1 VCYIYDLRYEVRET
15 HGRGKPMLNSGG
27 PLRVVLVDDD
37 PGEAARIVRD
47 LESELRPID
56 VRQIADG
63 GTLASVLEGGLFDA
77 VVTESRLG
85 WTDGLAVLRAVKAR
99 RSSCPVIMVTA
110 SEADE
115 LAVAGIWSGLD
126 DVVVLTHRQPRRLAT
141 AVRSAVE
148 STRERATHQWIDDA
162 LRQSQPDAR
171 ALLDAVPEGIVTID
185 ERGRIE
191 TVNLAGARLFGYVAG
206 ELIGKGVGA
215 LMLPPRIPSDGEGD
229 LGSGLRYALPSVAV
243 TSREMEGLKRDGS
256 TFPLS
261 LSVRE
266 IHHDGRRLFVSIVR
280 DVTERYR
287 AEEERQRL
295 ISSERAALSAWRREA
310 TEKSLI
316 LEQMLEAVI
325 VTDREGRWTLANE
338 AAGRLLGMDPK
349 ELVGMAIGQQPWQTF
364 DESGEPI
371 VYERRPLVR
380 ALNGERASM
389 VQRLKT
395 TDGRDLI
402 IRAASAPV
410 RDDRGAIIGAVHVVH
425 DLTED
430 YARAR
435 QASQG
440 AKLRSLGEL
449 ASGVAHDLN
458 QYLGLVAGYGDLALE
473 ALSRSTPDVEAARES
488 IDTVVRAA
496 VDGAEV
502 VRRLLL
508 FARPTVDGPAER
520 VDLSDVLRDVL
531 KLTQPKWR
539 DASQL
544 QGRPIVAEL
553 LIDGDV
559 SIDGWPAPLREAV
572 ANLVLNAVDAL
583 PAGGTLR
590 LAAYQRDESIIA
602 EVTDDGIG
610 ISPEIRDRL
619 FEPFFSTKGE
629 SGSGLGLSIVAG
641 IVERHRGTVVVE
653 SEPGHGTTF
662 RMAFP
667 VATGAELFAP
677 TLPSQAGV
685 QSRRILVVDDEPALG
700 SMLARLL
707 ETDAHVVRTATTG
720 AGALEILMT
729 FSAEVIVSDLGLG
742 PGINGW
748 ELAATVRERQPRPY
762 FILATGWGAEL
773 DADDAVSRGVDA
785 IVAKPY
791 RLPDFRRVLGDL

>member
-1 VCYIYDLRYEVRET
+1 VCYIYGLRHDVRET
-15 HGRGKPMLNSGG
+15 HGRGAPMLNSGG

-47 LESELRPID
+47 LESELRPVD
-56 VRQIADG
+56 VQQIADG
-63 GTLASVLEGGLFDA
+63 GTLDSVLEAGLFDA

-85 WTDGLAVLRAVKAR
+85 WTDGLAVLRAVKDRHAT
-99 RSSCPVIMVTA
+99 CPVIMVTA
-110 SEADE
+110 SETDE

-126 DVVVLTHRQPRRLAT
+126 EVVVLTPRQPRRLAT

-148 STRERATHQWIDDA
+148 SMQERATQQWIDDA
-162 LRQSQPDAR
+162 LRQSEPGAR

-185 ERGRIE
+185 ERGCIE
-191 TVNLAGARLFGYVAG
+191 TINLAGARLFGYPADD
-206 ELIGKGVGA
+206 LIGKGVGV
-215 LMLPPRIPSDGEGD
+215 LMLPPRISSDRAAD
-229 LGSGLRYALPSVAV
+229 LGAGPRYAIASGVGISREVEGLR
-243 TSREMEGLKRDGS
+243 RDGS

-266 IHHDGRRLFVSIVR
+266 VQHGGRRLFVSIVR

-295 ISSERAALSAWRREA
+295 IASERAALAAWRREA
-310 TEKSLI
+310 TEKSLM

-325 VTDREGRWTLANE
+325 VTDRDGRWTLANE

-349 ELVGMAIGQQPWQTF
+349 QLVGIGLDEQPWLTF
-364 DESGEPI
+364 DETGEPI
-371 VYERRPLVR
+371 AYERRPLVR
-380 ALNGERASM
+380 ALRGERANM

-395 TDGRDLI
+395 ADGRDVI
-402 IRAASAPV
+402 IRAASTPV
-410 RDDRGAIIGAVHVVH
+410 RDDRGEIIGAVHVVH

-435 QASQG
+435 QAAQG

-473 ALSRSTPDVEAARES
+473 ALSRATPGVEAAREAL
-488 IDTVVRAA
+488 DTMVSAA

-508 FARPTVDGPAER
+508 FARPTLAGPAER
-520 VDLSDVLRDVL
+520 VDLSDVMRDVL

-544 QGRPIVAEL
+544 QGRRIVAEL

-559 SIDGWPAPLREAV
+559 SIDGWPAALREAF

-583 PAGGTLR
+583 PSGGTLR
-590 LAAYQRDESIIA
+590 LAAAHRDGSVIA
-602 EVTDDGIG
+602 EVIDDGIG
-610 ISPEIRDRL
+610 MASEIRDRL

-629 SGSGLGLSIVAG
+629 SGSGLGLSIVSG
-641 IVERHRGTVVVE
+641 IVERHGGTIVVE
-653 SEPGHGTTF
+653 SEPGQGTTF
-662 RMAFP
+662 RLTFP

-677 TLPSQAGV
+677 TLPPQASV
-685 QSRRILVVDDEPALG
+685 SSRRILVVDDEPALG

-707 ETDAHVVRTATTG
+707 ETDAHVVRIATSG

-729 FSAEVIVSDLGLG
+729 FNAEVIVSDLGLG

-748 ELAATVRERQPRPY
+748 ELAATVRGRQPRPY

-773 DADDAVSRGVDA
+773 DADDAVTRGVDA

-791 RLPDFRRVLGDL
+791 RLPDFRRVLADL